1 VCGLKRVGLAA
12 TGSAAG
18 ALARWGVGAAVI
30 AWLGAAFLPLGTLF
44 INVSGSLFLGW
55 FAALLAERLPADG
68 WVRPD
73 DLRLLLAVGFAGGY
87 TTFSTYEVET
97 DGLLAANGFLGALY
111 FLGSVLLGLAAV
123 RCGML
128 LARRR

>member
-1 VCGLKRVGLAA
+1 VAA
-12 TGSAAG
+12 GSSVG
-18 ALARWGVGAAVI
+18 ALARWGVGAAVG

-55 FAALLAERLPADG
+55 FAAVLSERLPADG
-68 WVRPD
+68 WIRPD

-87 TTFSTYEVET
+87 TTFSTYAWEA
-97 DGLLAANGFLGALY
+97 DSLLAKSDGFTGTLY
-111 FLGSVLLGLAAV
+111 LLGSVLLGLAAV
-123 RCGML
+123 RCGTL